1 MLRFLHIIFSVDSGI
16 KKERKTCFINHLLS
30 EWRLKVSF
38 VIKRNLELKSSSS
51 SLLPGNWRNST
62 ISSAAV
68 SAYYKSKYTHTKLK
82 KKKKKRITVR
92 AMVVGVFLF
101 YFIFLVFQR
110 CCIRFQFYVMF
121 NPRMPFVQSISMCK
135 YRPLLLWTS

>member
-82 KKKKKRITVR
+82 KKKKKNNSACHGGGCFFI
-92 AMVVGVFLF
+92 LF
-101 YFIFLVFQR
+101 YFSSVPKMLHKISVLCDVQSQNAI
-110 CCIRFQFYVMF
+110 CSKYFYV
-121 NPRMPFVQSISMCK
+121 QI
-135 YRPLLLWTS
+135 